1 MSKVP
6 FKSIADYID
15 EIERGF
21 VAKESPEA
29 IASRL
34 GIPEKAKTIRRYKAA
49 VWDLRELVA
58 ETKEERMVNHE
69 ARREEAKIEIIKS
82 LDLIDKIKMRAWQH
96 LDWQVGDEYGSV
108 NENGQPVK
116 RKASPGQVINWHHQA
131 TDMAAKALKAELEL
145 AGDDPTSRMAGSIES
160 LSEAEADAR
169 LKELLTIL
177 NETRSDQS
185 G

>member
-96 LDWQVGDEYGSV
+96 LDWEPGMTYQTSDGPRIVT
-108 NENGQPVK
+108 
-116 RKASPGQVINWHHQA
+116 PGQVIAWHHQA
-131 TDMAAKALKAELEL
+131 SEMAAKALKAELEL
-145 AGDDPTSRMAGSIES
+145 AGDDPESRKAGALES
-160 LSEAEADAR
+160 LTEAEADAR

>member
-69 ARREEAKIEIIKS
+69 ARREEAKIEIIRS
-82 LDLIDKIKMRAWQH
+82 LDLIEKIKMRAWQH
-96 LDWQVGDEYGSV
+96 LDWEPGMTAKRIQNPTAWFKLVP
-108 NENGQPVK
+108 QP
-116 RKASPGQVINWHHQA
+116 
-131 TDMAAKALKAELEL
+131 AAKNT
-145 AGDDPTSRMAGSIES
+145 AGDRGHIP
-160 LSEAEADAR
+160 
-169 LKELLTIL
+169 LK
-177 NETRSDQS
+177 R
-185 G
+185 

>member
-1 MSKVP
+1 LSIIKVIEMSKVP

-69 ARREEAKIEIIKS
+69 ARREEAKIEIIRS
-82 LDLIDKIKMRAWQH
+82 LDLIEKIKMRAWQH
-96 LDWQVGDEYGSV
+96 LDWEPGMTYQTSDGPRIVT
-108 NENGQPVK
+108 
-116 RKASPGQVINWHHQA
+116 PGQVIAWHHQA
-131 TDMAAKALKAELEL
+131 SEMAAKALKAELEL
-145 AGDDPTSRMAGSIES
+145 SGDDPRSKVVGSFLELIELADRRAG
-160 LSEAEADAR
+160 
-169 LKELLTIL
+169 
-177 NETRSDQS
+177 NEDS
-185 G
+185 